1 MPVSISPSDY
11 NIELLGLTCN
21 IGYKGRIRPL
31 PPIIMVEVARRHVQK
46 VATSLAGSNPA
57 PDLLTSYQ

>member
-1 MPVSISPSDY
+1 MSDSIATYS
-11 NIELLGLTCN
+11 IELLGLTCN
-21 IGYKGRIRPL
+21 IGYKGRTRPL
-31 PPIIMVEVARRHVQK
+31 PPIIMVGVARRHVQK